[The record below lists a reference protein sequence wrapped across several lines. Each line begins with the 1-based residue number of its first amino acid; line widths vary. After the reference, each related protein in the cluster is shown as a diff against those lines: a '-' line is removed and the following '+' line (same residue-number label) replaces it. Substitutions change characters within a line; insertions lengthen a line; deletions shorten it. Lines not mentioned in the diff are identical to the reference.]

1 MTYHRNEWRKIKSMD
16 LNEIKVRFSEAVGG
30 KSKVLIVGTALLALT
45 CILGVLM
52 GLTIRLF
59 GYESGLMRM
68 FFFFNGLPSKVGF
81 ALLAYYVWG
90 IWRSGKNKLYLV
102 AAVLLLI
109 QMLMG
114 FQRINNWGFLIIV
127 CALPLVIAVMLLG
140 YAASQSEDDG
150 QRQTAQL
157 TMASGGG
164 YFVLNVI
171 YRLVL
176 MRVGF
181 SSFLLNGIMILLLN
195 LALLV
200 ILALVFLLL
209 SKQTYVSPV
218 SRESVSGVAG
228 GAASILGEM
237 SSKLNNV
244 AQNGRERETPSEEGE
259 AAPKSDS
266 TASAQIETEPDM
278 PDEVKRAVETAV
290 LKHSAAA
297 SVSGGWE
304 YKTIAGP
311 VALTVSKK
319 DSYNQ
324 GVRTYADIIQSE
336 AVGGWE
342 FSHIQEIP
350 VTKSPGCLGAL
361 MGKRGTTLFFNMLVF
376 RRVK

>member
-1 MTYHRNEWRKIKSMD
+1 MNTLRSTSAFTENGMTYHRNEWRKIKSMD

-176 MRVGF
+176 MARV
-181 SSFLLNGIMILLLN
+181 I
-195 LALLV
+195 
-200 ILALVFLLL
+200 
-209 SKQTYVSPV
+209 PV
-218 SRESVSGVAG
+218 S
-228 GAASILGEM
+228 GEKM
-237 SSKLNNV
+237 L
-244 AQNGRERETPSEEGE
+244 
-259 AAPKSDS
+259 
-266 TASAQIETEPDM
+266 
-278 PDEVKRAVETAV
+278 
-290 LKHSAAA
+290 L
-297 SVSGGWE
+297 
-304 YKTIAGP
+304 P
-311 VALTVSKK
+311 VPTNISR
-319 DSYNQ
+319 S
-324 GVRTYADIIQSE
+324 
-336 AVGGWE
+336 
-342 FSHIQEIP
+342 
-350 VTKSPGCLGAL
+350 VTKS
-361 MGKRGTTLFFNMLVF
+361 M
-376 RRVK
+376 